1 LPIPAARFQLAAMTA
16 AAPTVSLPG
25 APFGHA
31 LKARHVAA
39 VTAGNALEFYDFLT
53 YAFFAA
59 QIGRTFFPSADAA
72 GSLLASLAT
81 FGAGFLMRPV
91 GALTIGRLADRFGRK
106 PAMLL
111 SFTLMGVAMTGLA
124 LTPSYHAIGIAAPIL
139 AIGFR
144 LVQGLAL
151 GGEIGPNTAYLIEA
165 APANRRGLY
174 VSFQYMSQDASVLVS
189 GLVGYALARLLSD
202 AALDAWGWRI
212 AFILGASIVPFGL
225 LLRRQLVET
234 LPPKTPEAPTTTP
247 APGLTPSLRRIVGL
261 GIIILAGGTT
271 VSYVMDYLTTYATST
286 LHMPTSTGFLATV
299 FLGLTGVIFDP
310 IGGWLSDRFGRKR
323 TMLAPWAFLLLAT
336 LPGFF
341 LLASLRSSAVLIGL
355 SVVLTIAASLATPSV
370 LVSITESIPARIR
383 AGSLGLIYAFAISV
397 FGGSTQFT
405 VAWLTGFTHNP
416 LAPAWYMSVCVAF
429 ALVAMIALPETSPLR
444 TKVRRP
450 RTEPT

>member
-1 LPIPAARFQLAAMTA
+1 VKLSTLSGTPRRAQLPAHGEPMTA
-16 AAPTVSLPG
+16 AADTADL
-25 APFGHA
+25 APAPYGQA

-91 GALTIGRLADRFGRK
+91 GALTIGRLADRIGRK

-111 SFTLMGVAMTGLA
+111 SFTLMGVAMFGLA
-124 LTPSYHAIGIAAPIL
+124 LTPGYRAIGIAAPIL

-144 LVQGLAL
+144 LVQGFAL

-165 APANRRGLY
+165 APPRRRGLY

-189 GLVGYALARLLSD
+189 GLVGYGLSRLLSD
-202 AALDAWGWRI
+202 AALDAWGWRV

-225 LLRRQLVET
+225 LLRRELAET
-234 LPPKTPEAPTTTP
+234 LPPEAPESQLA
-247 APGLTPSLRRIVGL
+247 APRMPMSVARVAAFGIV
-261 GIIILAGGTT
+261 ILAGGTT
-271 VSYVMDYLTTYATST
+271 VSYVLDYLTTYATST
-286 LHMPTSTGFLATV
+286 LHMATSVGFLATIL
-299 FLGLTGVIFDP
+299 LGLTGVIVDP
-310 IGGWLSDRFGRKR
+310 IGGWMSDRFGRKR
-323 TMLAPWAFLLLAT
+323 MMLIPWTALLLAT
-336 LPGFF
+336 MPGF
-341 LLASLRSSAVLIGL
+341 LLLSNLRTTGVLIGL
-355 SVVLTIAASLATPSV
+355 SIGLTIASSLTQPSV
-370 LVSITESIPARIR
+370 LVSITESIPARAR
-383 AGSLGLIYAFAISV
+383 AGSLGLIYAFAISI

-416 LAPAWYMSVCVAF
+416 LAPAWYMSVCVAI
-429 ALVAMIALPETSPLR
+429 ALVAMIALPQTAPGRSQAA
-444 TKVRRP
+444 
-450 RTEPT
+450 

>member
-1 LPIPAARFQLAAMTA
+1 MTTA
-16 AAPTVSLPG
+16 VEIMGLTTP
-25 APFGHA
+25 PFGQA

-91 GALTIGRLADRFGRK
+91 GALTIGRMADKIGRK

-111 SFTLMGVAMTGLA
+111 SFTLMGVAMVGLA
-124 LTPSYHAIGIAAPIL
+124 LTPAYRAIGIAAPIL
-139 AIGFR
+139 AIVFR
-144 LVQGLAL
+144 LIQGFAL

-165 APANRRGLY
+165 APPHRRGLY
-174 VSFQYMSQDASVLVS
+174 VSFQYMSQDGSILVA
-189 GLVGYALARLLSD
+189 GLVGYALSSLMSD

-212 AFILGASIVPFGL
+212 AFLLGAVIVPFGL
-225 LLRRQLVET
+225 LLRRELAET
-234 LPPKTPEAPTTTP
+234 LPPKAPGSRTP
-247 APGLTPSLRRIVGL
+247 APAVTARLGRIVAL
-261 GIIILAGGTT
+261 GVVMLAGGTT
-271 VSYVMDYLTTYATST
+271 VSYVMDYLTTYATAT
-286 LHMPTSTGFLATV
+286 LHMATKVGFLATI
-299 FLGLTGVIFDP
+299 FLGLTGLIFDP

-323 TMLAPWAFLLLAT
+323 TMLIPWTVLLLAT

-341 LLASLRSSAVLIGL
+341 LLSSLRSATVLVGL
-355 SVVLTIAASLATPSV
+355 SVVLTIAASLSTTSV
-370 LVSITESIPARIR
+370 LVSVTESIPARIR

-405 VAWLTGFTHNP
+405 VAWLTGLTHNP
-416 LAPAWYMSVCVAF
+416 LAPAWYMSVCVAVALLAMF
-429 ALVAMIALPETSPLR
+429 AVPETAPGR
-444 TKVRRP
+444 AKAATAAV
-450 RTEPT
+450 